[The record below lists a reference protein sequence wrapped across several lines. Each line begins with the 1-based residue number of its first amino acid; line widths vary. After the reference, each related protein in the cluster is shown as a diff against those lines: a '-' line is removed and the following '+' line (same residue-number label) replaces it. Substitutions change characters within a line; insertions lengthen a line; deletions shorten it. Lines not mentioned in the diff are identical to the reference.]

1 MITIKLKTLISS
13 YISVLWSSAV
23 YVLFGNVTDEL
34 KTLSLLILL
43 DLICGVMSAAVFHT
57 SSKTSTGR
65 LSSTA
70 MTKGICKK
78 IGIFIFVV
86 IGHIIDNTLHITYI
100 MYAVEICFIIEEIIS
115 ITEKLGLMGLSLPV
129 PIQNGLE
136 ILNKK
141 VNDIMKGE

>member
-1 MITIKLKTLISS
+1 MITIRLKTLLSG
-13 YISVLWSSAV
+13 YISVIWSSAV

-43 DLICGVMSAAVFHT
+43 DLICGVITAAVFHT

-86 IGHIIDNTLHITYI
+86 IGHIIDSTLHITYI

-115 ITEKLGLMGLSLPV
+115 ITEKLGLMGLNLPT
-129 PIQNGLE
+129 PIQNGLD

-141 VNDIMKGE
+141 VNEIMKGE

>member
-1 MITIKLKTLISS
+1 MTAGI
-13 YISVLWSSAV
+13 
-23 YVLFGNVTDEL
+23 
-34 KTLSLLILL
+34 
-43 DLICGVMSAAVFHT
+43 FHT

-65 LSSTA
+65 LSSSA

-86 IGHIIDNTLHITYI
+86 LGHIIDNTLHITYI

-115 ITEKLGLMGLSLPV
+115 ITEKLGLMGLNLPT
-129 PIQNGLE
+129 PIQNGLD

-141 VNDIMKGE
+141 VNEIMKGE

>member
-1 MITIKLKTLISS
+1 MITIKLKTLLSS

-43 DLICGVMSAAVFHT
+43 DLICGVMTAAVFHT
-57 SSKTSTGR
+57 SSKTITGR

-86 IGHIIDNTLHITYI
+86 IGHIIDTTLHISYI

-115 ITEKLGLMGLSLPV
+115 ITEKLGLMGLNLPT
-129 PIQNGLE
+129 PIQNGLD

-141 VNDIMKGE
+141 VNEIMKGE

>member
-1 MITIKLKTLISS
+1 MITIRLKTLLSG
-13 YISVLWSSAV
+13 YISVIWSSAV

-43 DLICGVMSAAVFHT
+43 DLICGVMTAAVFHT
-57 SSKTSTGR
+57 SSKSSTGR

-86 IGHIIDNTLHITYI
+86 IGHIIDSTLHITYI

-115 ITEKLGLMGLSLPV
+115 ITEKLGLMGLNLPT
-129 PIQNGLE
+129 PIQNGLD

-141 VNDIMKGE
+141 VNEIMKGE

>member
-1 MITIKLKTLISS
+1 MITIRLKTLLSG
-13 YISVLWSSAV
+13 YIGAIWSSAV

-43 DLICGVMSAAVFHT
+43 DLICGVMTAAVFHT

-86 IGHIIDNTLHITYI
+86 IGHIIDSTLHITYI

-115 ITEKLGLMGLSLPV
+115 ITEKLGLMGLNLPA
-129 PIQNGLE
+129 PIQNGLD

>member
-1 MITIKLKTLISS
+1 MITIKLKKLISS
-13 YISVLWSSAV
+13 YISVIWSSTV
-23 YVLFGNVTDEL
+23 YVLFGNLTDEL

-43 DLICGVMSAAVFHT
+43 DLICGVMTAAVFHT
-57 SSKTSTGR
+57 SSKTTTGR

-86 IGHIIDNTLHITYI
+86 IGHIIDSTLHITYI

-115 ITEKLGLMGLSLPV
+115 ITEKLGLMGLNLPS
-129 PIQNGLE
+129 PIQNGLD

-141 VNDIMKGE
+141 VNEIMKGE

>member
-1 MITIKLKTLISS
+1 MITIKLKKLISS
-13 YISVLWSSAV
+13 YISVIWSSTV
-23 YVLFGNVTDEL
+23 YVLFGNLTDEL

-43 DLICGVMSAAVFHT
+43 DLICGVMTAAVFHT
-57 SSKTSTGR
+57 SSKTTTGR

-86 IGHIIDNTLHITYI
+86 IGHIIDSTLHITYI

-115 ITEKLGLMGLSLPV
+115 ITEKLGLMGLNLPS
-129 PIQNGLE
+129 PIQNGLD

-141 VNDIMKGE
+141 VTEIMKGE

>member
-1 MITIKLKTLISS
+1 MITIRLKTLLSG
-13 YISVLWSSAV
+13 YIGAIWSSAV

-43 DLICGVMSAAVFHT
+43 DLICGVMTAAVFHT

-86 IGHIIDNTLHITYI
+86 IGHIIDSTLHITYI

-115 ITEKLGLMGLSLPV
+115 ITEKLGLMGLNLPA
-129 PIQNGLE
+129 PIQNGLD

-141 VNDIMKGE
+141 VNEIMKGE

>member
-1 MITIKLKTLISS
+1 MITIRLKTLLSG
-13 YISVLWSSAV
+13 YIGVIWSSAV

-43 DLICGVMSAAVFHT
+43 DLICGVMTAAVFHT

-86 IGHIIDNTLHITYI
+86 IGHIIDSTLHITYI

-115 ITEKLGLMGLSLPV
+115 ITEKLGLMGLNLPT
-129 PIQNGLE
+129 PIQNGLD

-141 VNDIMKGE
+141 VNEIMKGE